1 MSDEKGRTV
10 ISLEDL
16 LAQADLLKRQIDEL
30 QKLQAELL
38 DSLSA
43 IKSAKDALEELKN
56 PQKEMYLS
64 GDKRNF
70 LMLKTS
76 QVSID
81 KVLVYLG
88 LSYYAEVT
96 PDVAVKILSER
107 ENELNASL
115 QEVNKRLTESANA
128 YAQIAEILNSIQAQ
142 QQKGG

>member
-1 MSDEKGRTV
+1 MSDQRGRTV

-16 LAQADLLKRQIDEL
+16 LAQADILRKQIDDL
-30 QKLQAELL
+30 QKLQTELL

-43 IKSAKDALEELKN
+43 VKSAKDAIDELKN
-56 PQKEMYLS
+56 PQTDIYLS
-64 GDKRNF
+64 GDKRSF
-70 LMLKTS
+70 IMLKAS

-96 PDVAVKILSER
+96 PDVAIKLLSER
-107 ENELNASL
+107 EKELDASL
-115 QEVNKRLTESANA
+115 QEVNKRLSESANA
-128 YAQIAEILNSIQAQ
+128 YAQIADILNRIQEQ